1 MVTITDNE
9 YLEQLFDIRKKLIS
23 FYDLIIE
30 KNEITYIRDISIK
43 LRILLIDKSGRKCL
57 LKEIEN
63 ILKIDIFVAIRY
75 SLKEKV
81 TKGLLPYSF
90 LNGLI
95 FNQTNSVADWFS
107 IDQRTSEIISI
118 FEALN
123 RKEELVIDN
132 KEFSYK
138 ELIETVADKMG
149 GAHIDKTI
157 DDEKLI
163 PHNKF
168 LLIGGMTVSDRAIF
182 DTCKTII
189 ELINQ
194 IEVFINDSKETNF
207 IKSIRNNLTR

>member
-1 MVTITDNE
+1 MATITDNE
-9 YLEQLFDIRKKLIS
+9 YLEQLFDIRKKLVS
-23 FYDLIIE
+23 FSSSIIE
-30 KNEITYIRDISIK
+30 KNEITYIRDISVK

-63 ILKIDIFVAIRY
+63 ILKIDIFVAIKY
-75 SLKEKV
+75 SLKEKIA
-81 TKGLLPYSF
+81 KGLLPSSF
-90 LNGLI
+90 SDGLI
-95 FNQTNSVADWFS
+95 FNQTNSVATWFN

-149 GAHIDKTI
+149 GAHVDKTI

-163 PHNKF
+163 PHNNN
-168 LLIGGMTVSDRAIF
+168 LLIGGMTASDRAIF
-182 DTCKTII
+182 DTCKTTI

-194 IEVFINDSKETNF
+194 IDKFIKNSEETNF
-207 IKSIRNNLTR
+207 IKRWSHEKV